1 MHAEVLERQATPRRR
16 VFSRCMSEDGVLD
29 YMIKE
34 GEGPLSAKRGART
47 QARRAHLKSLENEK
61 QQTEEEELVLKSLE
75 MSDESELQE
84 QYEEALQSVKQL
96 EVQQGVL
103 CFEVDWLRD
112 VLEGTEEQ
120 LAEAER
126 QSRDAYLEMERERQ
140 AKQELEGTVRRLL
153 QELERLR
160 EENSTNQVT
169 MVEKACGTEDME
181 GSWTVREERK
191 GRAGRYGERQGK
203 WEDGGGEREENRDEE
218 RIQEE
223 NHQDLEK
230 YQLPVYKTSA
240 GSIPDIPK
248 PPGEVS
254 LENRE
259 GKYSDMGWER
269 EEKTHFIKD
278 MENSQQERVV
288 PDDSQGADW
297 DSSEK
302 LEEERGKEDD
312 KKVEETAGKRE
323 LKAGPKEDEQKPG
336 KLETKAGGILS
347 SFFGKLSAKPL
358 DLKTGNPQQLQKEE
372 TAILNPEHQVVL
384 ESSGNT
390 VTAAATEMGLQTG
403 SQHRSADSGPTQTQ
417 ILLVNRAG
425 LEGGGGQALGVP
437 STATGDEGG
446 VAKGGGD
453 GVQVIKGEWSRVSID
468 GSTDLA
474 TNSDLNKDLFTVL
487 ATDLGKTNAEPD
499 KGIEEAVQ
507 EKIADLKATEDKEE
521 DERAM
526 VKLEKMFHKTLS
538 KFPSFRVSGPPSDE
552 TGGKRNVIGKSGISE
567 EEKKNSNEIKENAE
581 ETKEDPLK
589 WDARDEMKMK
599 EARSSSGED
608 DMQDCLERV
617 DGNLESPFLDALGSP
632 EAADGQTQS
641 LQGQESTPSMN
652 SPPSDLSQSRE
663 SLNEKHNSGTQSG
676 NSPEPCNI
684 S

>member
-1 MHAEVLERQATPRRR
+1 
-16 VFSRCMSEDGVLD
+16 
-29 YMIKE
+29 
-34 GEGPLSAKRGART
+34 
-47 QARRAHLKSLENEK
+47 
-61 QQTEEEELVLKSLE
+61 
-75 MSDESELQE
+75 
-84 QYEEALQSVKQL
+84 
-96 EVQQGVL
+96 
-103 CFEVDWLRD
+103 
-112 VLEGTEEQ
+112 
-120 LAEAER
+120 
-126 QSRDAYLEMERERQ
+126 
-140 AKQELEGTVRRLL
+140 
-153 QELERLR
+153 
-160 EENSTNQVT
+160 
-169 MVEKACGTEDME
+169 ME

-191 GRAGRYGERQGK
+191 GRAGRYGERQGT
-203 WEDGGGEREENRDEE
+203 WEDGGREREENRDEE

-230 YQLPVYKTSA
+230 YQLPVYKASA
-240 GSIPDIPK
+240 GSIPDIPQ

-254 LENRE
+254 SENRD

-269 EEKTHFIKD
+269 EEKD
-278 MENSQQERVV
+278 MENSQQERVILE
-288 PDDSQGADW
+288 DSQGADW

-302 LEEERGKEDD
+302 LKEERGREDD

-358 DLKTGNPQQLQKEE
+358 DLKTGNTQQLQKEE

-390 VTAAATEMGLQTG
+390 VTAATTEMGLQAG

-425 LEGGGGQALGVP
+425 LKGGAGQALGVP

-487 ATDLGKTNAEPD
+487 ATDLGKTTAEPD

-538 KFPSFRVSGPPSDE
+538 KFPSFHISGPPSDE
-552 TGGKRNVIGKSGISE
+552 TGGKRNSIWKSGISE
-567 EEKKNSNEIKENAE
+567 EEKKNSNE
-581 ETKEDPLK
+581 
-589 WDARDEMKMK
+589 MK
-599 EARSSSGED
+599 EAQSSSGED

-617 DGNLESPFLDALGSP
+617 DGNLESPFLDALGSLA
-632 EAADGQTQS
+632 AADGQTQS

>member
-1 MHAEVLERQATPRRR
+1 MHAEVFERQATPRRR

-34 GEGPLSAKRGART
+34 SEGPLSAKREART

-112 VLEGTEEQ
+112 VLEGMEEQ

-126 QSRDAYLEMERERQ
+126 QSRDAYLEMQRERQ

-160 EENSTNQVT
+160 EENSTSQVT

-191 GRAGRYGERQGK
+191 GRAGRYDERQGT

-223 NHQDLEK
+223 NYQDLEK
-230 YQLPVYKTSA
+230 YQLPVYKASA
-240 GSIPDIPK
+240 GSIQNIPE
-248 PPGEVS
+248 PHSEVS
-254 LENRE
+254 SENQD

-269 EEKTHFIKD
+269 EEKDVEH
-278 MENSQQERVV
+278 SQQERVV
-288 PDDSQGADW
+288 LEDSQGADW
-297 DSSEK
+297 ESSEK
-302 LEEERGKEDD
+302 LKEERGREDD
-312 KKVEETAGKRE
+312 KKEEETAGKRE
-323 LKAGPKEDEQKPG
+323 LKEGPKEDEQKPG
-336 KLETKAGGILS
+336 KVETKAGGILL

-390 VTAAATEMGLQTG
+390 VTAAATEKGLQAG

-437 STATGDEGG
+437 STATGDEVG

-453 GVQVIKGEWSRVSID
+453 GVQVTKEEWSRVSI

-487 ATDLGKTNAEPD
+487 ATDLGKTTAEPD
-499 KGIEEAVQ
+499 QGIEEAVQ

-521 DERAM
+521 DEPAM

-538 KFPSFRVSGPPSDE
+538 KFPSFRVSGPPGDE
-552 TGGKRNVIGKSGISE
+552 TGGKRNSIGKSGISE
-567 EEKKNSNEIKENAE
+567 EEKNNSNEIKENAG
-581 ETKEDPLK
+581 ETKEGPLK
-589 WDARDEMKMK
+589 WDAREEMKMK
-599 EARSSSGED
+599 EAGSSSGED

-632 EAADGQTQS
+632 EAADEQTQS
-641 LQGQESTPSMN
+641 LQGQESTQSMN
-652 SPPSDLSQSRE
+652 SPPSNLSQSRE
-663 SLNEKHNSGTQSG
+663 SLNEKPNSGTQSG
-676 NSPEPCNI
+676 NNPEPCNI